1 MTQGEGRRR
10 WSRGTVDQLP
20 SPSAV
25 EVSPAPGLT
34 DSDRV
39 HALPY
44 SAFSWSAVRSG
55 EHARSNPLPPDTVGA
70 ETPADHVGDRGQRV
84 ELPRLTQAY
93 SALVSIDR
101 EELHRLVD
109 ALPEEQVAVAMAD
122 VRRRVRPQVPGSWP
136 PPWVGSIIAGRT
148 DVARN
153 YDDILAEGFGR
164 S

>member
-1 MTQGEGRRR
+1 M
-10 WSRGTVDQLP
+10 
-20 SPSAV
+20 
-25 EVSPAPGLT
+25 
-34 DSDRV
+34 
-39 HALPY
+39 
-44 SAFSWSAVRSG
+44 
-55 EHARSNPLPPDTVGA
+55 
-70 ETPADHVGDRGQRV
+70 
-84 ELPRLTQAY
+84 PRLTQAY